1 MYAPKKKNINRNN
14 MNSNI
19 NFPKNNSTCK
29 YNYSRVFPE
38 FDLNIIVYILF
49 AISCLFNLTFITS
62 KKKNRIK
69 NVKECKNI
77 LIQTDPE
84 IVSYELLINPDN
96 NIQIIDCNN

>member
-1 MYAPKKKNINRNN
+1 MSNNINCHT
-14 MNSNI
+14 
-19 NFPKNNSTCK
+19 NNSTSH
-29 YNYSRVFPE
+29 YNYCRVFPE

-49 AISCLFNLTFITS
+49 VISCLFNLRFITS

-69 NVKECKNI
+69 NVKEYKNI